1 MKKIPISLAWL
12 VALTSLGVY
21 ANFLDGNE
29 LRVRCESDHPHE
41 INTCLGY
48 LTGIADA
55 EDAAPSWKLQ
65 QSLFCLPR
73 GVSANQL
80 RGTVLE
86 YFKAHPEEEDL
97 NAAIVVGNAL
107 LEAFPCESPAN

>member
-1 MKKIPISLAWL
+1 MKNEALGLWWGL
-12 VALTSLGVY
+12 VVMTSPAY

-29 LRVRCESDHPHE
+29 LRARCQSERPDE

-80 RGTVLE
+80 RGTLLN
-86 YFKAHPEEEDL
+86 YFKKHPEEEDL

-107 LEAFPCESPAN
+107 LEAFPCQ